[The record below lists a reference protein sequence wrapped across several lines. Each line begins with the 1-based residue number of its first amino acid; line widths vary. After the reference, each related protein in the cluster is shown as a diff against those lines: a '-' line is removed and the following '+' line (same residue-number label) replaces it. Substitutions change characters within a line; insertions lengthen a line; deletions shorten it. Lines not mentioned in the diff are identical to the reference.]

1 MTANLDSLIAL
12 KSSVAMNSPR
22 SRFSSSLNVVMP
34 FHFNALYRWLV
45 NFLRV
50 SEPLKLI
57 KTSYL
62 YVDPGVDV
70 KEEEGKHEEEAFS
83 MAIEEAIGGIY
94 IKTQQSLWVS
104 SGTNLSQRSEIE
116 TYRSEP
122 SLDVGRVD
130 MGSL

>member
-1 MTANLDSLIAL
+1 MSFNLAPP
-12 KSSVAMNSPR
+12 N
-22 SRFSSSLNVVMP
+22 LN
-34 FHFNALYRWLV
+34 FWL
-45 NFLRV
+45 RH
-50 SEPLKLI
+50 
-57 KTSYL
+57 YL

-116 TYRSEP
+116 THVSKSELVLIGT
-122 SLDVGRVD
+122 SL
-130 MGSL
+130 